1 MRVVKDIKILDLTQ
15 FLSGPFCTQILA
27 GLGAEVI
34 KIENPKGGASERYNT
49 PFVGKDGVSSGRN
62 EETDISISVLKR
74 SRNKKSITL
83 NLKSPEGRALFLK
96 LAEKADVIMEN
107 YRPGVPE
114 KLQISYEDIK
124 KVNPGIIYC
133 SLNGFGD
140 IESYKNMPAF
150 DIVVQALSG
159 AMSVNGY
166 PDTMPVRNGI
176 AVSDLS
182 AGLYSCIG
190 ILAAILHKNQTGEG
204 QHVKVSMMESTMS
217 FLMDETPEYW
227 SSKGLPLRN
236 GSRLTRLTPFNTFEA
251 SDGCYVIAS
260 GSDLHWKNILKA
272 IGREDLEN
280 DERFITGSKRAD
292 NTYIVDEIIN
302 SWSCSLKVEEAVDIL
317 SAHGIPCAPVRDITE
332 VCTDE
337 ILRDSKV
344 LVPVMHPLYGS
355 NTEYVATDNPIH
367 FSKCQASFDKAAPVL
382 GSNNLEIYADY
393 LGLDQATIQSLKDTG
408 VI

>member
-140 IESYKNMPAF
+140 IESDGTQHF
-150 DIVVQALSG
+150 
-159 AMSVNGY
+159 
-166 PDTMPVRNGI
+166 
-176 AVSDLS
+176 
-182 AGLYSCIG
+182 
-190 ILAAILHKNQTGEG
+190 HTGEL
-204 QHVKVSMMESTMS
+204 
-217 FLMDETPEYW
+217 FL
-227 SSKGLPLRN
+227 
-236 GSRLTRLTPFNTFEA
+236 
-251 SDGCYVIAS
+251 
-260 GSDLHWKNILKA
+260 
-272 IGREDLEN
+272 
-280 DERFITGSKRAD
+280 
-292 NTYIVDEIIN
+292 
-302 SWSCSLKVEEAVDIL
+302 
-317 SAHGIPCAPVRDITE
+317 
-332 VCTDE
+332 
-337 ILRDSKV
+337 
-344 LVPVMHPLYGS
+344 
-355 NTEYVATDNPIH
+355 
-367 FSKCQASFDKAAPVL
+367 
-382 GSNNLEIYADY
+382 
-393 LGLDQATIQSLKDTG
+393 
-408 VI
+408 